1 MTKLTP
7 KDTPPTDLLHR
18 QYSADDLLQKS
29 VEMPAVALDKTVQ
42 VSNQILHAVPNGP
55 GVKKAK
61 NYWHMLGPGL
71 TTGASDDDPSG
82 IATYSQTG
90 AQFGFGF
97 AWLALWTFPLMSV
110 VQEMC
115 ARIGLVTGR
124 GLAGNIRAFYSR
136 RVLRFCTFLLFAAN
150 AFNIGADLGAM
161 AKGVQL
167 LNPRLQFWWLV
178 VGFAILSLLL
188 QIFTPYVRYAKYL
201 KWLALV
207 LLSYVISS
215 ILAHLQ
221 WGTVLHE
228 TLVPHFTL
236 NKASLLLICAILGTT
251 ISPYLFFW
259 QTSQEVEEQIL
270 QGKTTLK
277 ERRSATA
284 AADVKSMR
292 IDVWSGMLLSN
303 MVMFFIIAAC
313 GGILFPHGITEITSA
328 AQAAEALR
336 PFAGNATY
344 FLFAIGIIGTGLLAT
359 PVLAGSSSY
368 AIAESLG
375 WREGLYRGLNQAHA
389 FYGIIIIS
397 MLVGLGLNFVGLD
410 PIKALIYS
418 AVANGLVAPFILFFI
433 VKLSSNK
440 RVMGH
445 WKNRPFTT
453 FIGWLTTA
461 VMAVAGVAAIISL
474 F

>member
-1 MTKLTP
+1 M
-7 KDTPPTDLLHR
+7 DRSDR
-18 QYSADDLLQKS
+18 LLQKS
-29 VEMPAVALDKTVQ
+29 AAAPAVALDKTVQ
-42 VSNQILHAVPNGP
+42 VGAHALHSVPTGK
-55 GVKKAK
+55 GLQKAK
-61 NYWHMLGPGL
+61 DYWHALGPGL

-90 AQFGFGF
+90 AQFGYGF
-97 AWLALWTFPLMSV
+97 LWLALWTFPLMSM

-115 ARIGLVTGR
+115 ARIGMVTGR
-124 GLAGNIRAFYSR
+124 GLAGNIRVFYSKGIL
-136 RVLRFCTFLLFAAN
+136 RVATILLFAAN

-167 LNPRLQFWWLV
+167 LAPKANFGLLV
-178 VGFAILSLLL
+178 VGFSLLSLLL
-188 QIFTPYVRYAKYL
+188 QIFTPYAKYAKYL

-207 LLSYVISS
+207 LLSYVVSS
-215 ILAHLQ
+215 LLAHLN
-221 WGTVLHE
+221 WSSVIHDTI
-228 TLVPHFTL
+228 VPHFTWD
-236 NKASLLLICAILGTT
+236 KDSVLLICAILGTT

-270 QGKTTLK
+270 DGKTTLR
-277 ERRSATA
+277 ERQSATKPEE
-284 AADVKSMR
+284 VKRMR

-336 PFAGNATY
+336 PFAGNATF
-344 FLFAIGIIGTGLLAT
+344 FLFAVGIIGTGLLAI

-368 AIAESLG
+368 AVAENLG
-375 WREGLYRGLNQAHA
+375 WKEGLYRGLNQAYA
-389 FYGIIIIS
+389 FYGIIILS
-397 MLVGLGLNFVGLD
+397 MLVGLGLNFIGLD

-433 VKLSSNK
+433 VKISSNK
-440 RVMGH
+440 KVMGH
-445 WKNRPFTT
+445 WVNHPFMTLV
-453 FIGWLTTA
+453 GWITTA
-461 VMAVAGVAAIISL
+461 VMAVSGIAAIVAL